1 MSNVK
6 NFKYPGEV
14 TENFSRAN
22 FHIKYCC
29 AFFRKLM
36 IGDVLEVGGGR
47 GDFTDKYITKKI
59 NSITLTELDESNLL
73 FLKNKYKNN
82 YRFTVE
88 KNNIHNIEK
97 KFDVIIYLHV
107 LEHIEK
113 DKKEIERAI
122 KLLKKDGLLIILA
135 PAHQKLYCNLDKQV
149 GHYRRYEKDFF
160 LSKNFNTLKM
170 IKVIYLDSIGYF
182 LYYLNK
188 LFFKGSNPSQLKI
201 FLWDKI
207 CTPISAIIDFVLRY
221 KFGKCL
227 LGIYKKVEK

>member
-36 IGDVLEVGGGR
+36 IGDVLEVGAGR

-97 KFDVIIYLHV
+97 KFDGT
-107 LEHIEK
+107 
-113 DKKEIERAI
+113 A
-122 KLLKKDGLLIILA
+122 
-135 PAHQKLYCNLDKQV
+135 
-149 GHYRRYEKDFF
+149 
-160 LSKNFNTLKM
+160 
-170 IKVIYLDSIGYF
+170 
-182 LYYLNK
+182 
-188 LFFKGSNPSQLKI
+188 NPK
-201 FLWDKI
+201 
-207 CTPISAIIDFVLRY
+207 
-221 KFGKCL
+221 
-227 LGIYKKVEK
+227 